1 MKKLFSVL
9 MISVAGIT
17 ASSMSFAATSEAK
30 ANFKATEERAEA
42 DYKVAKA
49 KCDALKDNAKDICVE
64 EAKVVRTRA
73 KAEALVNYENTPK
86 NHVKAAKDVA
96 DAEYALAEEKCDD
109 KSGNDKDV
117 CKKEAKAAQKIAI
130 ADAKAGKKIF
140 DAKVDAVV
148 TANDANYKVAVEK
161 CDAMSGAAKDQ
172 CVAAAK
178 KQYK

>member
-1 MKKLFSVL
+1 MKKAFTIL
-9 MISVAGIT
+9 MISAGLI
-17 ASSMSFAATSEAK
+17 ANSSFAADVAK

-42 DYKVAKA
+42 DYKVSKA

-73 KAEALVNYENTPK
+73 KAQALVSYENTAK
-86 NHVKAAKDVA
+86 NHVKAATDVA
-96 DAEYALAEEKCDD
+96 DAEYALAAEKCDD

-140 DAKVDAVV
+140 DAKVDAAT

-161 CDAMSGAAKDQ
+161 CDPMSGAAKDA
-172 CVAAAK
+172 CITAAK
-178 KQYK
+178 NQYK

>member
-1 MKKLFSVL
+1 MKKIISVL
-9 MISVAGIT
+9 MISVAGFT
-17 ASSMSFAATSEAK
+17 ASSSFAAADVAK
-30 ANFKATEERAEA
+30 ASFKATEERAEA
-42 DYKVAKA
+42 DFKVAKA

-64 EAKVVRTRA
+64 EAKVVLTRA

-86 NHVKAAKDVA
+86 NHVKAATDVA
-96 DAEYALAEEKCDD
+96 DAEYALAAEKCDD

-140 DAKVDAVV
+140 DAKVDALS
-148 TANDANYKVAVEK
+148 TALDANYKVAIEK
-161 CDAMSGAAKDQ
+161 CDAMSGPSKDT
-172 CVAAAK
+172 CVATAK

>member
-1 MKKLFSVL
+1 MKKIISIL
-9 MISVAGIT
+9 MISAAGFI
-17 ASSMSFAATSEAK
+17 ASSSFAATDVAK

-42 DYKVAKA
+42 DFKVAKA

-64 EAKVVRTRA
+64 EAKVVRTRS
-73 KAEALVNYENTPK
+73 KAVALVTYDNTAK
-86 NHVKAAKDVA
+86 NHTKAAIDVA

-140 DAKVDAVV
+140 DAKVDAAT
-148 TANDANYKVAVEK
+148 TANDANYKVAIEK
-161 CDAMSGAAKDQ
+161 CDAMSGPSKDACVSTAKN
-172 CVAAAK
+172 
-178 KQYK
+178 QYK